1 MPILIKNNERRR
13 ELEKMLRM
21 LNNLNQTN
29 EVLKKKRRARE
40 LLNMLEPI
48 RNSGS
53 LHPATQKMVNT
64 VVNYSRI
71 NAQQTAARALANRYS
86 KMYPLGNNN
95 EKRLIKRFFLNN
107 TSQKRINEAQ
117 KNINKIVPSS
127 FMTTRKRRFARFLNL
142 LRGSNM

>member
-21 LNNLNQTN
+21 LNNLPQTK
-29 EVLKKKRRARE
+29 EVLNKKRRARE
-40 LLNMLEPI
+40 LLNMLEPN
-48 RNSGS
+48 RS